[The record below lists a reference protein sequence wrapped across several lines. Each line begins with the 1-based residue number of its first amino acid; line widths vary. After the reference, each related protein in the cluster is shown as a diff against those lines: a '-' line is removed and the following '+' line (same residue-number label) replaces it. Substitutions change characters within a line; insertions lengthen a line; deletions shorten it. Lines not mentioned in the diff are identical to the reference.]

1 MQYGLRLSH
10 FLQAVQM
17 KAPRKPVARD
27 YSCRETIRQIAP
39 DARGRISGAQCLL
52 SRGVLTHCRLTFSP
66 FIFMPTNFYPQLLR
80 NRPRMVI
87 ALFVGIVAALVVP
100 WHMRPMV
107 RVLAAWD
114 VAIWVYLVLIW
125 IHMAQAD
132 EHSVREFAIRDDE
145 NAGVVLFVICLATV
159 ASIAAIVLELASA
172 KNLGAASTLAHYTLT
187 GLTLIGAW
195 FLIPTI
201 FTLHYARLYYGSD
214 PKQTA
219 LLFPDHQLQP
229 NYWDFLYFSFTI
241 AVASQTS
248 DVVLRSRT
256 IRRATLAQ
264 SILSFYF
271 NVAVLGLCVN
281 IAAGLLGS

>member
-1 MQYGLRLSH
+1 MPS
-10 FLQAVQM
+10 
-17 KAPRKPVARD
+17 
-27 YSCRETIRQIAP
+27 TI
-39 DARGRISGAQCLL
+39 
-52 SRGVLTHCRLTFSP
+52 
-66 FIFMPTNFYPQLLR
+66 YPQVLR
-80 NRPRMVI
+80 NRPRMVAALVI
-87 ALFVGIVAALVVP
+87 GIIVALFVP
-100 WHMRPMV
+100 SHMRPMV

-114 VAIWVYLVLIW
+114 LAVWSYLVLIW
-125 IHMAQAD
+125 THMAMAHED
-132 EHSVREFAIRDDE
+132 RVREFAMRDDE

-172 KNLGAASTLAHYTLT
+172 KNLGTASTLAHYVLT
-187 GLTLIGAW
+187 ALTMFGAW

-214 PKQTA
+214 PQETA
-219 LLFPDHQLQP
+219 LQFPDTKLQP

-256 IRRATLAQ
+256 IRRAALAQ

>member
-1 MQYGLRLSH
+1 
-10 FLQAVQM
+10 
-17 KAPRKPVARD
+17 
-27 YSCRETIRQIAP
+27 
-39 DARGRISGAQCLL
+39 
-52 SRGVLTHCRLTFSP
+52 
-66 FIFMPTNFYPQLLR
+66 MPTNFYPQVLR

-87 ALFVGIVAALVVP
+87 ALIVAIVAALVAP
-100 WHMRPMV
+100 WPMRPMV

-132 EHSVREFAIRDDE
+132 ERSVREFAIRDDE
-145 NAGVVLFVICLATV
+145 NAGVVLVVICVATI

-172 KNLGAASTLAHYTLT
+172 KNLSAASVAAHYAVTAMTLF
-187 GLTLIGAW
+187 GAW

-214 PKQTA
+214 EKQTA
-219 LLFPDHQLQP
+219 LLFPDHGLQP